1 MSATPALQDGA
12 FLCRFRWV
20 RVTLTRIASL
30 KDKNDNDRCSD
41 GSACAQS
48 AYLQWL
54 LNAHVHVI
62 LNFSATENPSRQNLP
77 TTKPPSLC
85 HISVIYCR
93 FISSGGLIMLC

>member
-48 AYLQWL
+48 AYLQ
-54 LNAHVHVI
+54 
-62 LNFSATENPSRQNLP
+62 
-77 TTKPPSLC
+77 
-85 HISVIYCR
+85 
-93 FISSGGLIMLC
+93 